1 MNHSFDIEHARLYG
15 LPEAVIIHNFA
26 FWITQN
32 RANGTNQRAGHTWT
46 YNSIPALELIF
57 PYLTY
62 KQIRRATDSL
72 VKMHLVLITG
82 YYNAL
87 PGDRTTWY
95 AFADEAKFLPID
107 HLPKKADGAPKRAD
121 GVPKRADHCT
131 DVNTDVNTDINT
143 LSKQPSQITEPGP
156 VKKGA
161 SDVTS
166 VDLSI
171 TARKNGVMVTP
182 ADPRLIALAEQ
193 GVSVEI
199 LAAACAYAKEKRGD
213 DVKPIPLGYILA
225 ILTGW
230 ATEAKKINV
239 AGVTKPAARGLV
251 VAPMDLAAIQRA
263 TTEEARRMLFGD
275 KNTEVFDA

>member
-1 MNHSFDIEHARLYG
+1 M
-15 LPEAVIIHNFA
+15 
-26 FWITQN
+26 
-32 RANGTNQRAGHTWT
+32 
-46 YNSIPALELIF
+46 
-57 PYLTY
+57 
-62 KQIRRATDSL
+62 
-72 VKMHLVLITG
+72 
-82 YYNAL
+82 
-87 PGDRTTWY
+87 
-95 AFADEAKFLPID
+95 
-107 HLPKKADGAPKRAD
+107 PKRADGVPKRAD